1 MHVLTVWIYEFYMD
15 YGSPV
20 AHGISLLPWHPVWP
34 LLSCL
39 SFPYQCFLD
48 HLTSRHLALQTLSQG
63 TLETLSLTCAGPS
76 RTQAHGPQV
85 LLVLHG
91 TLRRSPWSGV
101 WAAPGVFWVQGVW
114 GHAKTMHLWGSR
126 NVELSEVVH
135 WPHLDFRIV
144 IMWFWQISFTAEGR
158 GQSGCLISDEI
169 LGFCLRTSAC
179 TKTFWLRDVSFVF
192 GSNGRWGEGINLTE

>member
-1 MHVLTVWIYEFYMD
+1 MFSSLSD
-15 YGSPV
+15 SPAGLSPV

-101 WAAPGVFWVQGVW
+101 WAAPGVF
-114 GHAKTMHLWGSR
+114 
-126 NVELSEVVH
+126 
-135 WPHLDFRIV
+135 
-144 IMWFWQISFTAEGR
+144 
-158 GQSGCLISDEI
+158 
-169 LGFCLRTSAC
+169 
-179 TKTFWLRDVSFVF
+179 
-192 GSNGRWGEGINLTE
+192 